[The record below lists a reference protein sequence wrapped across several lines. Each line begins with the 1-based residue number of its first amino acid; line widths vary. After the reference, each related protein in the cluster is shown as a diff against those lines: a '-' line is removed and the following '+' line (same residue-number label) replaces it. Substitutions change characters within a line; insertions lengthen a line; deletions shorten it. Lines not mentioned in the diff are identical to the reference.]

1 MNYNYNNF
9 HNNRNYYNNNNYKRN
24 RRLNKKGNKDFDWA
38 SFNKLETEKEKREF
52 LGEILY
58 KKISDNEEIKNNEI
72 DSDKIGKIT
81 GMIIALPYFN
91 DVLQI
96 TLKKDLL
103 NKRIKEALELIQN
116 LKKDK

>member
-1 MNYNYNNF
+1 
-9 HNNRNYYNNNNYKRN
+9 
-24 RRLNKKGNKDFDWA
+24 
-38 SFNKLETEKEKREF
+38 
-52 LGEILY
+52 
-58 KKISDNEEIKNNEI
+58 
-72 DSDKIGKIT
+72 
-81 GMIIALPYFN
+81 MIIALPYFN